1 MIERYASKLLTKLFA
16 DEEKFNTYLKVE
28 ILATKGWAKI
38 GVVPLK
44 DAELIEKNA
53 KVDVNKIAELENITH
68 HDVVAFTRAV
78 DSFLGPEKKW
88 FHFGLTSTDIVDT
101 SMSYL
106 YKQANIL
113 IRKELIELIEEVKN
127 KALEYKNMPCIARTH
142 GMHAEPTSFGLKWAL
157 YYNELNR
164 DLLRFDEACKQLEAC
179 KISGSVGNFANVP
192 PEVQDYVANSLG
204 LYSTEIST
212 QTLQRD
218 RHSYYASVVAVLG
231 STLEKI
237 CCEIRNLSR
246 TEIHEVE
253 EGFSQGQKGS
263 SSMPQKRN
271 PISSENITGASRM
284 LRGYASAI
292 FEDNAL
298 YHERDISHSS
308 VERVVF
314 IDLIEM
320 IEYMVRRMT
329 KTIKNLVVF
338 PEKML
343 ENIKLTKEA
352 FFSQRVM
359 SNIILK
365 GYSREEAYDLVQP
378 LAMKAVLGGTLLST
392 QLKNDEKF
400 KSIFTKEEIDEMFD
414 ISYYLKNVDTIY
426 KRVGLLK

>member
-253 EGFSQGQKGS
+253 EGFSKGQKGS

>member
-253 EGFSQGQKGS
+253 EGFSKGQKGS

-271 PISSENITGASRM
+271 PISSENITGASRI

>member
-338 PEKML
+338 PKKML

-378 LAMKAVLGGTLLST
+378 LAMKAVLGGTLLSI

>member
-253 EGFSQGQKGS
+253 EGFSKGQKGS

-400 KSIFTKEEIDEMFD
+400 KSIFTKEEINEMFD

>member
-253 EGFSQGQKGS
+253 EGFSKGQKGS

-392 QLKNDEKF
+392 QLKNEEKF

>member
-106 YKQANIL
+106 YKQANEL

-253 EGFSQGQKGS
+253 EGFSKGQKGS